1 MPKAMSPKD
10 MKIEEKD
17 GKPFLSSAAKAK
29 KRKEAIKAAYD
40 KHENYQDT
48 PDLEEQKTIKKSAKA
63 KVEARIA
70 KERE

>member
-1 MPKAMSPKD
+1 MPKKMSEKD
-10 MKIEEKD
+10 MEIEKKD
-17 GKPFLSSAAKAK
+17 GKSFKSSVEKAKA
-29 KRKEAIKAAYD
+29 RKEAIKAAYN
-40 KHENYQDT
+40 KHENFQDT

>member
-1 MPKAMSPKD
+1 MPEKD
-10 MKIEEKD
+10 MEIEKKD
-17 GKPFLSSAAKAK
+17 GKSFLSSAEKAK

-48 PDLEEQKTIKKSAKA
+48 PDLEEQKTIKKSSKA